1 MKYLT
6 NATIVPQSNK
16 ISPNQIY
23 ICHLSSIIF
32 STSYVRTILLL
43 RVEDAPDS
51 SNFHFH
57 LREEKEKLSSTRRDL
72 LTDSI
77 TDSLKL
83 RGIFIVGHEC
93 KLPVGSGILAVLII
107 FKRVGGNLN
116 WKFLLPPPPS
126 LTTPLIFPA
135 SNNNGPSD
143 AERCPT
149 NYDLKLFNIP
159 SWFFVVSLRNIVFLG
174 LFFTSI
180 LFQKNSERVGNNSI
194 LLNRFLN

>member
-1 MKYLT
+1 MTNCSSIKY
-6 NATIVPQSNK
+6 K

-32 STSYVRTILLL
+32 SASYVRTILLL
-43 RVEDAPDS
+43 RVEDS

-116 WKFLLPPPPS
+116 WKFLLPPPPLRS
-126 LTTPLIFPA
+126 PWSFQPRIITDHRMQNGVPLITIW
-135 SNNNGPSD
+135 N
-143 AERCPT
+143 
-149 NYDLKLFNIP
+149 
-159 SWFFVVSLRNIVFLG
+159 FL
-174 LFFTSI
+174 I
-180 LFQKNSERVGNNSI
+180 FQVDSS
-194 LLNRFLN
+194 

>member
-1 MKYLT
+1 MSVIYR
-6 NATIVPQSNK
+6 NNSTIVFTSISNIEIFDQYNNCPSIKYK
-16 ISPNQIY
+16 ILPNQIF

-32 STSYVRTILLL
+32 SASYVRTILLL

-51 SNFHFH
+51 RNFHFH

-116 WKFLLPPPPS
+116 WKFLLSPSPPYDPLDLSS
-126 LTTPLIFPA
+126 L
-135 SNNNGPSD
+135 
-143 AERCPT
+143 E
-149 NYDLKLFNIP
+149 
-159 SWFFVVSLRNIVFLG
+159 
-174 LFFTSI
+174 
-180 LFQKNSERVGNNSI
+180 
-194 LLNRFLN
+194 

>member
-1 MKYLT
+1 MTNCPSIKY
-6 NATIVPQSNK
+6 K

-32 STSYVRTILLL
+32 SASYVRTILLL

-107 FKRVGGNLN
+107 FKRVGNLN
-116 WKFLLPPPPS
+116 WKFLLPPPPLRPPWS
-126 LTTPLIFPA
+126 FQPRIITDHRMQNGVPLITIW
-135 SNNNGPSD
+135 N
-143 AERCPT
+143 
-149 NYDLKLFNIP
+149 
-159 SWFFVVSLRNIVFLG
+159 FL
-174 LFFTSI
+174 I
-180 LFQKNSERVGNNSI
+180 FQVDSS
-194 LLNRFLN
+194 

>member
-6 NATIVPQSNK
+6 NATIVPQSN
-16 ISPNQIY
+16 IRFHQIKY
-23 ICHLSSIIF
+23 TFVIYFQSSF
-32 STSYVRTILLL
+32 QPHTFALYYFWEL
-43 RVEDAPDS
+43 RMLRIR
-51 SNFHFH
+51 NFHFH
-57 LREEKEKLSSTRRDL
+57 VREEKEKLSSTRRDL

>member
-1 MKYLT
+1 MNIINLENYIFYCRSYIITIRQLYLHLSPILKYLT
-6 NATIVPQSNK
+6 NTTIVPQSN
-16 ISPNQIY
+16 IRFQIF

-32 STSYVRTILLL
+32 SASYVRTILLL

-51 SNFHFH
+51 RNFHFH

-116 WKFLLPPPPS
+116 WKFLLSPSPPYDPLDLSS
-126 LTTPLIFPA
+126 L
-135 SNNNGPSD
+135 
-143 AERCPT
+143 E
-149 NYDLKLFNIP
+149 
-159 SWFFVVSLRNIVFLG
+159 
-174 LFFTSI
+174 
-180 LFQKNSERVGNNSI
+180 
-194 LLNRFLN
+194 

>member
-1 MKYLT
+1 MTNCPSIKY
-6 NATIVPQSNK
+6 K

-32 STSYVRTILLL
+32 SASYVRTILLL
-43 RVEDAPDS
+43 RVEDALDS

-116 WKFLLPPPPS
+116 WKFLLPPPPLRPPWS
-126 LTTPLIFPA
+126 FQPRIITDHRMQNGVPLITIW
-135 SNNNGPSD
+135 N
-143 AERCPT
+143 
-149 NYDLKLFNIP
+149 
-159 SWFFVVSLRNIVFLG
+159 FL
-174 LFFTSI
+174 I
-180 LFQKNSERVGNNSI
+180 FQVDSS
-194 LLNRFLN
+194 